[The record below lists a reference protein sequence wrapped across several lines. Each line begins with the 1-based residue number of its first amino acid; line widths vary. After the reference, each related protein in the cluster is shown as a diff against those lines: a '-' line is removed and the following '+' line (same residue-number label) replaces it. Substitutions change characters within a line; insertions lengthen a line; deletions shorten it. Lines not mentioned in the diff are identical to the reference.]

1 MRSRRPSTLRKA
13 RVRATSNAMATAV
26 RTIVLEDVPARPSRP
41 TPPPQGGRTGARNR
55 RRRSTDEVDAIGVV
69 HDHCAVYTGPEA
81 VEVLLDLVGW
91 KSADISVEARL
102 LEPACGDGSFLLPA
116 IERLLEWADTQQT
129 SNLEPMIRAYEFESR
144 TVETLRRSVV
154 ALLRA
159 NGRSAKQATRLA
171 AAWVRCEDFLLAE
184 DGGGYTHAVGNP
196 PYMRWSLVPAELR
209 TAYEKAL
216 PKVAAR
222 GDLCLAFLWKASQL
236 ADASGSRIGFL
247 CADRWLRCAY
257 GQGVRADFART
268 HVLRAHL
275 EVHGLPV
282 FKGARKVGA
291 YAAVTV
297 LERCGDGATPVVGK
311 ATSLEH
317 LSKLAKSVGKPAKKA
332 PAIWSPRANG
342 GARLGASNER
352 ELMEVLQDH
361 GRPLAE
367 VGVTVRCGL
376 ALGLANAFVVGADI
390 GLEPE
395 HLLPYLRSRDLD
407 DVGGT
412 SSRTWVVNVWTE
424 EGTLIDLTSAP
435 LLARHLEAFRPELEK
450 RACVVGD
457 ADWYR
462 TIDKFHASRIAE
474 PKILVA
480 GMARRGKIASDPGG
494 HVVSNASYCLTSAHW
509 PLQALAG
516 ALRAGVLDLFGEMLS
531 PRFSGGTKRYD
542 GNVLRQVQLPA
553 WESVPPAV
561 RGRIERRDRKDGFD
575 ATLVADLF
583 GVPNASQR
591 TTLRR
596 ILDGIDGATGPVGGA
611 R

>member
-1 MRSRRPSTLRKA
+1 
-13 RVRATSNAMATAV
+13 MAAAV
-26 RTIVLEDVPARPSRP
+26 RTIVLEDVPAQPPSRQ
-41 TPPPQGGRTGARNR
+41 TPPPKGGRTGSRNR
-55 RRRSTDEVDAIGVV
+55 GRRSTDEVDAIGVV
-69 HDHCAVYTGPEA
+69 HDHCAVYTGSEA

-91 KSADISVEARL
+91 KPADISVEARL

-116 IERLLEWADTQQT
+116 IERLLDWADTQPT
-129 SNLEPMIRAYEFESR
+129 SNLEPMIRAYEFEPR
-144 TVETLRRSVV
+144 TVQALRSSVV
-154 ALLRA
+154 ALLRGK
-159 NGRSAKQATRLA
+159 GRSAKQATHLA
-171 AAWVRCEDFLLAE
+171 AAWVQCEDFLLAE
-184 DGGGYTHAVGNP
+184 DEGGYTHAIGNP

-222 GDLCLAFLWKASQL
+222 GDLCLAFLWKAGQL
-236 ADASGSRIGFL
+236 ADATNSRIGFL

-257 GQGVRADFART
+257 GQGVRAEFTRT

-297 LERCGDGATPVVGK
+297 LDRCGDAATPVVGK
-311 ATSLEH
+311 ATSLKH
-317 LSKLAKSVGKPAKKA
+317 LSKLAKSVGVSGKKA
-332 PAIWSPRANG
+332 PAIWSVQANG
-342 GARLGASNER
+342 GARLGAADAR
-352 ELMEVLQDH
+352 ELMEALQDR

-376 ALGLANAFVVGADI
+376 ALGLAKAFVVGADV

-407 DVGGT
+407 DVGGIC
-412 SSRTWVVNVWTE
+412 SRTSVANVWTE
-424 EGTLIDLTSAP
+424 EGMLIDLTSAP
-435 LLARHLEAFRPELEK
+435 LLAQHLEAFRPELEK

-462 TIDKFHASRIAE
+462 TIDKFHARRIAE

-480 GMARRGKIASDPGG
+480 GMARRAKIASDPGG
-494 HVVSNASYCLTSAHW
+494 HVVSNASYCLTSARW

-531 PRFSGGTKRYD
+531 PRFSGGTKRFD

-561 RGRIERRDRKDGFD
+561 RGRIERRNRKDGFD
-575 ATLVADLF
+575 AALVADLF
-583 GVPNASQR
+583 GLRTASHS
-591 TTLRR
+591 TTLRQ
-596 ILDGIDGATGPVGGA
+596 ILDGIDSATRSTGAIK
-611 R
+611 